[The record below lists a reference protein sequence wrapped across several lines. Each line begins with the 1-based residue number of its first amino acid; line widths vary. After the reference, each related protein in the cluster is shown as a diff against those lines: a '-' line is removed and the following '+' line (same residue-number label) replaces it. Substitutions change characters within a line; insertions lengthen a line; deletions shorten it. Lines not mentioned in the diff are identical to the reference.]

1 MRSNWRT
8 LGETWDEI
16 ASWKSS
22 LTGKSTFDFLRGKTV
37 LEATISDGYSTNYLQ
52 RNKNKFGFA
61 KVLGC
66 SDFFD
71 FSLRERDNFDAVVS
85 NPPWDE
91 NFLKLF
97 YQFLK
102 LLEKPFVLILRRRA
116 VRHKNFVVVFGKS
129 SHVTVID

>member
-8 LGETWDEI
+8 LGKTWDEI

-22 LTGKSTFDFLRGKTV
+22 LTDKYTFDFLKGKAV
-37 LEATISDGYSTNYLQ
+37 LEATVSDGYSSNYLQ
-52 RNKNKFGFA
+52 RNKKKYGFA
-61 KVLGC
+61 KVVGC

-91 NFLKLF
+91 HFLKLF

-102 LLEKPFVLILRRRA
+102 LLGKPFVLILPRRA
-116 VRHKNFVVVFGKS
+116 VRHKNFVDVFGKS
-129 SHVTVID
+129 SHMTVID

>member
-61 KVLGC
+61 KVLG
-66 SDFFD
+66 
-71 FSLRERDNFDAVVS
+71 RVA
-85 NPPWDE
+85 
-91 NFLKLF
+91 KLALF
-97 YQFLK
+97 HNA
-102 LLEKPFVLILRRRA
+102 RRL
-116 VRHKNFVVVFGKS
+116 F
-129 SHVTVID
+129 